1 MSTLW
6 KRSEN
11 GKTRIQDSFWTPYLK
26 NIREKMLPYT
36 FDKFEEIKYIQNF
49 ISAANQDGEKHIGPS
64 FSDGLVMESMRGTF
78 DFLGAEYD
86 PALDARMD
94 RLVDIICSAAQ
105 EDGFLCTQTIQNYP
119 DKRWGENGGHII
131 HQHDLYDHG
140 CLVEAAISQYLAT
153 GKKKLLTAAVKAA
166 NLICSH
172 MGPGKRNI
180 VPGHSLPEE
189 AFVKLYRL
197 FRDHR
202 ELDEFAKEN
211 QVNMESYLKVAEFW
225 YDMRGDHSDRSP
237 NEGFTVK
244 YNQDHLPFAEQT
256 TAEGHAVRATLCYTG
271 AAAVAYELGR
281 EDFLKALDTI
291 WENVTQK
298 KLHISGGIGTR
309 HDIEGFDEDYN
320 LPNNAYLETCAAIG
334 NAFWNGEMSLLKAE
348 SKYYDYLEQSLYN
361 NVLAAVGGDFVHYT
375 YQNPLISDGTVRRW
389 EWHGCPCCPPMLLK
403 IFSALN
409 TYIYTCRYGAVN
421 VNMFIGSTLETDG
434 FKITQTG
441 KKIRVDSKGK
451 ELAVRIR
458 IPNYAGNF
466 VLSVNGEPAAFTEE
480 AGYAVISGVW
490 TEDTEISVSFEEPVR
505 RIFANPAV
513 EADRG
518 MVAFM
523 RGQFLLCAEGIDN
536 GGDVEFTVAED
547 PKLTADGDT
556 VTGLTADG
564 KTFRLIPYYRWCNR
578 NNDPTD
584 SKMAVWFKQAA
595 MPEDAVLNAKLQGA
609 LYGEL

>member
-1 MSTLW
+1 MSQLW
-6 KRSEN
+6 TRPEN
-11 GKTRIQDSFWTPYLK
+11 GKTVIQDGFWTPYLE
-26 NIREKMLPYT
+26 NIRNVMLPYT
-36 FDKFEEIKYIQNF
+36 FRKFEEVGYMKNF
-49 ISAANQDGEKHIGPS
+49 SSVASKDGEKHIGPS
-64 FSDGLVMESMRGTF
+64 FSDGLVLESMRGAF
-78 DFLGAEYD
+78 DFLGSKYD
-86 PALDARMD
+86 PELDDMLD
-94 RLVDIICSAAQ
+94 RLVDLVCSAAQ
-105 EDGFLCTQTIQNYP
+105 KDGFLCTMTVQNYP
-119 DKRWGENGGHII
+119 EKRWGVNGHII

-140 CLVEAAISQYLAT
+140 CLIEAAISQYLAT
-153 GKKKLLTAAVKAA
+153 GKKKMLTAAVKAA
-166 NLICSH
+166 NLICGY
-172 MGPGKRNI
+172 MGPGKKNV

-202 ELDEFAKEN
+202 ELDTFVDEN
-211 QVNMESYLKVAEFW
+211 GVKPEQYLKMAEFW
-225 YDMRGDHSDRSP
+225 YDMRGNHQDRPP

-281 EDFLKALDTI
+281 QDFMKALNII

-334 NAFWNGEMSLLKAE
+334 NMFWNGEMSLLKAE
-348 SKYYDYLEQSLYN
+348 GKYYDYFEQSLYN
-361 NVLAAVGGDFVHYT
+361 NVLAAIGEDFIHYT
-375 YQNPLISDGTVRRW
+375 YQNPLVSDGSFRRW

-409 TYIYTCRYGAVN
+409 TYIYTCREGAVN
-421 VNMFIGSTLETDG
+421 VNMYIGSALETDD
-434 FKITQTG
+434 FKITQNE
-441 KKIRVDSKGK
+441 KCIRVDSRGK
-451 ELAVRIR
+451 AMAVRIR
-458 IPNYAGNF
+458 IPNYAKGF
-466 VLSVNGEPAAFTEE
+466 VLTIDGKPVTFDMED
-480 AGYAVISGVW
+480 GYAVVTGVW
-490 TEDTEISVSFEEPVR
+490 TENVEIEVSFEEPVR

-523 RGQFLLCAEGIDN
+523 RGPFLLCAEGIDN
-536 GGDVEFTVAED
+536 DGDVEFTVAEE
-547 PKLTADGDT
+547 P
-556 VTGLTADG
+556 GLTVDRDSVIGMTEDG
-564 KTFRLIPYYRWCNR
+564 KIFRLIPYFRWCNR
-578 NNDPTD
+578 NSEPND
-584 SKMAVWFKQAA
+584 SKMAVSFKQAG
-595 MPEDAVLNAKLQGA
+595 MPDAEILDTKLNGA